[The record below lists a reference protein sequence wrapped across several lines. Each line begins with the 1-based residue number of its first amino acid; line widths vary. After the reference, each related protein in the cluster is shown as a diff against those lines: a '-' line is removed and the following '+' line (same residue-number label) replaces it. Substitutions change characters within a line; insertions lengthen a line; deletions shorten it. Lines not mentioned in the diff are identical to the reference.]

1 MTTPA
6 ELSSRLLD
14 LSAEQLS
21 VAPAELRP
29 DALLG
34 DHLGIDSL
42 AAIEWG
48 MSIEDAFGISLPE
61 DAWSYVRTYG
71 MVDELVR
78 RLARATANDPA
89 QA

>member
-6 ELSSRLLD
+6 DLSARLLK

-21 VAPAELRP
+21 VSPAELRM

-34 DHLGIDSL
+34 DDLGVDSL

-48 MSIEDAFGISLPE
+48 MTIEDAFGISLPE
-61 DAWSYVRTYG
+61 DAWGYVRTYG

-78 RLARATANDPA
+78 RIVRATAA

>member
-1 MTTPA
+1 MTTSDD
-6 ELSSRLLD
+6 LSARLRE

-21 VAPAELRP
+21 VAPAELHA

-34 DHLGIDSL
+34 DDLGIDSL

-48 MSIEDAFGISLPE
+48 MTLEDAFGISLPE
-61 DAWSYVRTYG
+61 DSWEHVRTYG
-71 MVDELVR
+71 QVEQLVA
-78 RLARATANDPA
+78 RLASTTA